1 VRWFTPVFLATQ
13 EAEIRR
19 IAVRNQ
25 PRQIVH
31 ETLENTQHKKAGGGV
46 GPEFKPQYHKK
57 KKKSISRRS
66 QSFALKQKNPSRT
79 RGYNW
84 SLLKV
89 REIQMEA
96 RKQRKHVFL
105 LQVLLKFMLTYGKG
119 ETR

>member
-57 KKKSISRRS
+57 KKKKYLQKISVLCS
-66 QSFALKQKNPSRT
+66 EAEESKQNT
-79 RGYNW
+79 W
-84 SLLKV
+84 V
-89 REIQMEA
+89 
-96 RKQRKHVFL
+96 
-105 LQVLLKFMLTYGKG
+105 
-119 ETR
+119 